1 MFVANQSD
9 QNGSGALSAGKW
21 LCLFT
26 QPNREGMAS
35 SSLRS
40 AGFDV
45 YAPLCRKL
53 VVRRG
58 KKLQVSVPMFSRYVF
73 ADIDR
78 NPAAVFGAHRL
89 NGVTSFA
96 GRTLEQSFVDG
107 AVIRAIMEREDGG
120 VVNLDASRLRPGQAV
135 RVIEGAFAGLDAI
148 FAESDDRRRCFIL
161 LSLLGKTHRVAM
173 PLSALAPAA

>member
-1 MFVANQSD
+1 MSDVSYQS
-9 QNGSGALSAGKW
+9 GLGVSSARRW

-26 QPNREGMAS
+26 QPNREGMAL

-40 AGFDV
+40 VGFDV

-58 KKLQVSVPMFSRYVF
+58 RKLQVSVPMFSRYVF
-73 ADIDR
+73 ADTDK

-96 GRTLEQSFVDG
+96 GRTLEQSFVEG
-107 AVIRAIMEREDGG
+107 AIIRAIMAREDGG
-120 VVNLDASRLRPGQAV
+120 IVNLDVSHLKPGQAV
-135 RVIEGAFAGLDAI
+135 RVVEGAFAGLEAI
-148 FAESDDRRRCFIL
+148 FAESCDRRRCFIL
-161 LSLLGKTHRVAM
+161 LSLLGKTHRVAI
-173 PLSALAPAA
+173 PLNSIASAA